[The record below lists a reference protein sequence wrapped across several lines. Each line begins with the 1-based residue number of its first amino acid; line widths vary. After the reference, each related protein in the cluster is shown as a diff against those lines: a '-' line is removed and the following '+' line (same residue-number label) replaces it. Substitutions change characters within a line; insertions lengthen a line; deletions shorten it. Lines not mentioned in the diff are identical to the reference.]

1 MHEDPRSGAPG
12 SYARGGA
19 GLHDAS
25 DRRPSNQWLGVIL
38 GLGSIL
44 LTLAVGVTLYASNP
58 AFRSGAAAGTRD
70 QIGQLPGSKSAAAEF
85 QPPEPGT
92 PAAEGRTIMGQ
103 KGCTGC
109 HVIPGFNAG
118 ASVGPNLA
126 GVGSK
131 TTIAGGAVQVRGVE
145 DLARW
150 VQNPPALKP
159 GTAMPATGLSD
170 EEAAKVAA
178 YLERLK

>member
-1 MHEDPRSGAPG
+1 VHDDPRSGAPG
-12 SYARGGA
+12 SHARGGA
-19 GLHDAS
+19 GLYDAP
-25 DRRPSNQWLGVIL
+25 DRRPSNQWLGAVL

-44 LTLAVGVTLYASNP
+44 LTLAVGVTLYAANP
-58 AFRSGAAAGTRD
+58 AFGSGAAAGTRD
-70 QIGQLPGSKSAAAEF
+70 QIGQLPGSKSAAAEL

-92 PAAEGRTIMGQ
+92 PAAEGRAVIAQ

-118 ASVGPNLA
+118 ANVGPSLA
-126 GVGSK
+126 GVGSR
-131 TTIAGGAVQVRGVE
+131 TSIAGGAVQVQGVE

-150 VQNPPALKP
+150 VLNPPALKP
-159 GTAMPATGLSD
+159 GTAMPATGLAED
-170 EEAAKVAA
+170 EAAKVAA